1 MKQFRRLALL
11 AAMSVGLL
19 MVSSLSGCKTAV
31 VAPPLAP
38 GFNNAQDQQIGSI
51 LSGARAFYDTIQCE
65 TQSLNWD
72 KATSECVAD
81 PSITA
86 PLVLSATM
94 KSSFNDFG
102 TALNAANQVYL
113 DYHSGTATEAAA
125 QTQANLIQQKQ
136 SALQIPGVN

>member
-1 MKQFRRLALL
+1 MKQFRRLTPL

-19 MVSSLSGCKTAV
+19 TVSSFSGCKTAA

-72 KATSECVAD
+72 NATSQCVAD

-86 PLVLSATM
+86 PLVLSATV

-102 TALNAANQVYL
+102 TALNAAQVVYL
-113 DYHSGTATEAAA
+113 QYHSGVATEAAA
-125 QTQANLIQQKQ
+125 QAQADLVQQKQ